1 MSYEDGLFKEVV
13 KEDLIEENL
22 LQIKS
27 SPING
32 KGIFTLKEIKYNRL
46 FYSIPMNDLRKTPS
60 PSFAR
65 LSNNFFVNDPIV
77 LNYVNHSCNPNSEIV
92 LNQKGA
98 FLQSKRVILK
108 DEEITVDYCATEEKN
123 TLIECKCGATNCR
136 NFFYITG

>member
-13 KEDLIEENL
+13 KEELIEENL
-22 LQIKS
+22 LQIRS

-32 KGIFTLKEIKYNRL
+32 KGIFTLKEIKHNRL

-60 PSFAR
+60 SSFAR

-108 DEEITVDYCATEEKN
+108 DEEITVDYCINEEKN
-123 TLIECKCGATNCR
+123 TLIECKCGAINCR